1 MKKAKEVYVYRTYKK
16 MKFRQVIITASVAL
30 SFLIGTTPTITAAPQ
45 RRRRRRSLESKNS
58 QASVTATQ
66 RSKQYNCKELQP
78 LEKYYYIAIV
88 YFCR

>member
-30 SFLIGTTPTITAAPQ
+30 SFLIGTTPTTTAAPQ
-45 RRRRRRSLESKNS
+45 RCRLSLKSKNS
-58 QASVTATQ
+58 QASVTAMQ

>member
-30 SFLIGTTPTITAAPQ
+30 SFLIGTTPTTTAAPQ
-45 RRRRRRSLESKNS
+45 RRRRRSLKSKNS

-78 LEKYYYIAIV
+78 LEKYYYIAIA